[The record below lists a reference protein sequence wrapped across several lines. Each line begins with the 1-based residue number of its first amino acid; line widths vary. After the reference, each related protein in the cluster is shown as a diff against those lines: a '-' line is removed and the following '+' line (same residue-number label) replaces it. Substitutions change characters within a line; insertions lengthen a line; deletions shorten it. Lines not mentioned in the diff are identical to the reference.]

1 MRRRF
6 TVNKGF
12 TKTFDFNNYLTIEA
26 LEDNFTVIFSN
37 DIEYGIDG
45 EGWIKL
51 KSGYTTQPINAGQTL
66 SFRGELTPTLSI
78 GIGTFTISKKCNLKG
93 NCMSML
99 FGDNASDNYSLS
111 GKDYVFCFLFYT
123 CRNIVTVSENF
134 LPATT
139 LANRCYYSMFE
150 GCTSLTTAP
159 ALPATTLAAYCYGYM
174 FEGCTSLTTAPELPA
189 TKLVNGCYNMM
200 FCNCSK
206 LNYIK
211 ALFTT
216 TPASTNTKNWVYGV
230 SPTGT
235 FIKNPEAT
243 WDVVGVDG
251 VPEGWTVKFD
261 GEEDGG
267 LLEFTVDGVAYQF
280 EDGMTWYEWSNSEY
294 NTGGFL
300 FRVEEWRYALY
311 TSDYEKYF
319 KRHLTESDLV
329 ETGTYTTENVNWPIP
344 KG

>member
-111 GKDYVFCFLFYT
+111 GKDYAFCFLFYT
-123 CRNIVTVSENF
+123 CSNIVTVSENF
-134 LPATT
+134 LPATILST
-139 LANRCYYSMFE
+139 SCYFHMFE

-159 ALPATTLAAYCYGYM
+159 ALPATTLARNCYSSI
-174 FEGCTSLTTAPELPA
+174 F
-189 TKLVNGCYNMM
+189 NG
-200 FCNCSK
+200 CSK

-216 TPASTNTKNWVYGV
+216 TPSTSYTKNWVSGV

-235 FIKNPEAT
+235 FVKNPEAT
-243 WDVVGVDG
+243 WDVVGVNG
-251 VPEGWTVKFD
+251 VPSGWTVKFD

-267 LLEFTVDGVAYQF
+267 VIVA
-280 EDGMTWYEWSNSEY
+280 
-294 NTGGFL
+294 L
-300 FRVEEWRYALY
+300 
-311 TSDYEKYF
+311 
-319 KRHLTESDLV
+319 
-329 ETGTYTTENVNWPIP
+329 
-344 KG
+344 